1 MLPCWRGNADAICAI
16 DTARVHH
23 AARRRGGVAARGA
36 CTTDLKSPAH
46 RFSGGKHALGVE
58 ARLQRF
64 RAGLRDLGYVEGQ
77 NIFIDF
83 RWAEGNYSRLVEFA
97 AELLHLKA
105 DVLVTDGTPGT
116 LAAKE
121 ATTTAPIVMIVS
133 GDAVATGIVASLARP
148 GGNVT
153 GSTFFNPELS
163 AKRLE
168 VVKEARPSARRV
180 AILLNPGN
188 PINAPVMGATEIAAK
203 SLGLEVL
210 SFETRR
216 SDELRSTF
224 SRMTEAGV
232 DAVGVTDD
240 THFVGNARMIAD
252 LAISNRLPSI
262 GFTEFAKAGGLIG
275 YGVNLG
281 DLWYRGAFFVDRI
294 LKGIRP
300 ADLPVE
306 QPTKFEMAINLNTAK
321 ALSLEVPSTLLT
333 RADEVIE

>member
-1 MLPCWRGNADAICAI
+1 VKRRQFITLLGGAAAAWP
-16 DTARVHH
+16 H
-23 AARRRGGVAARGA
+23 AAWAQQTSRAARIG
-36 CTTDLKSPAH
+36 
-46 RFSGGKHALGVE
+46 FLGLSTPSAVE
-58 ARLQRF
+58 PRLRRF

-83 RWAEGNYSRLVEFA
+83 RWAEENYSRLVEFA

-105 DVLVTDGTPGT
+105 DILVTYGTPGT
-116 LAAKE
+116 LAAKQ
-121 ATTTAPIVMIVS
+121 ATTTTPIVMIVS

-148 GGNVT
+148 SGNVT

-168 VVKEARPSARRV
+168 VVKEVHPSARRV

-188 PINAPVMGATEIAAK
+188 PISAPVMRATEIVAK
-203 SLGLEVL
+203 RLGLELL

-224 SRMTEAGV
+224 LGMSGAGV

-240 THFVGNARMIAD
+240 TLFVGNARVIAE
-252 LAISNRLPSI
+252 LAINNRLPSI
-262 GFTEFAKAGGLIG
+262 GFTEFAPAGGLIG

-281 DLWYRGAFFVDRI
+281 DLWYRGAFFIDRI
-294 LKGIRP
+294 LKGTQP

-306 QPTKFEMAINLNTAK
+306 QPTKFGMAINLNTAK
-321 ALSLEVPSTLLT
+321 TLGLEVPPTLLA

>member
-1 MLPCWRGNADAICAI
+1 MNRRAFNMLL
-16 DTARVHH
+16 
-23 AARRRGGVAARGA
+23 GVAAASWPVAAQAQHTSRAVRIGFLGVSA
-36 CTTDLKSPAH
+36 PS
-46 RFSGGKHALGVE
+46 GVE
-58 ARLQRF
+58 ARLRRF

-105 DVLVTDGTPGT
+105 DILVTYGTPGT
-116 LAAKE
+116 LAAKQ
-121 ATTTAPIVMIVS
+121 ATTTTPIVMIVS

-148 GGNVT
+148 SGNVT

-168 VVKEARPSARRV
+168 VVKEAYPPARRV

-188 PINAPVMGATEIAAK
+188 PINAPVMRATEIVAK
-203 SLGLEVL
+203 RLGLELL

-224 SRMTEAGV
+224 LGMSGAGV

-240 THFVGNARMIAD
+240 TLFVGNARVIAE
-252 LAISNRLPSI
+252 LAINNRLPSI
-262 GFTEFAKAGGLIG
+262 GFTEFAPAGGLIG

-281 DLWYRGAFFVDRI
+281 DLWYRGAFFIDRI
-294 LKGIRP
+294 LKGTQP

-306 QPTKFEMAINLNTAK
+306 QPAKFELAVNLKTAK
-321 ALSLEVPSTLLT
+321 ALGLTVPDKLLVA
-333 RADEVIE
+333 ADEVIE

>member
-1 MLPCWRGNADAICAI
+1 
-16 DTARVHH
+16 
-23 AARRRGGVAARGA
+23 
-36 CTTDLKSPAH
+36 
-46 RFSGGKHALGVE
+46 
-58 ARLQRF
+58 
-64 RAGLRDLGYVEGQ
+64 
-77 NIFIDF
+77 
-83 RWAEGNYSRLVEFA
+83 
-97 AELLHLKA
+97 
-105 DVLVTDGTPGT
+105 
-116 LAAKE
+116 
-121 ATTTAPIVMIVS
+121 MIVS

-168 VVKEARPSARRV
+168 VVKEAHPPARRV

-188 PINAPVMGATEIAAK
+188 PINAPVMRATEIAAK
-203 SLGLEVL
+203 PLGLEL
-210 SFETRR
+210 LFFETRR
-216 SDELRSTF
+216 SEELRSTF
-224 SRMTEAGV
+224 SRMSDAGI

-240 THFVGNARMIAD
+240 THFVGNAKVIAE

-262 GFTEFAKAGGLIG
+262 GFTEFAPAGGLIG

-281 DLWYRGAFFVDRI
+281 DLWYRGAFFIDRI
-294 LKGIRP
+294 LKGTRP

-321 ALSLEVPSTLLT
+321 ALGLEVPPTLLA

>member
-1 MLPCWRGNADAICAI
+1 MKRREFITLVGG
-16 DTARVHH
+16 
-23 AARRRGGVAARGA
+23 AAATWPLAARGQQTSRA
-36 CTTDLKSPAH
+36 ARIGFLGVSTPS
-46 RFSGGKHALGVE
+46 GVE
-58 ARLQRF
+58 ARLQRL

-97 AELLHLKA
+97 VELLHLKA
-105 DVLVTDGTPGT
+105 DILVTYGTPGT
-116 LAAKE
+116 LAARQ
-121 ATTTAPIVMIVS
+121 ATTTTPIVMIVS

-168 VVKEARPSARRV
+168 VIKETYPSARRV
-180 AILLNPGN
+180 GILLNPGN
-188 PINAPVMGATEIAAK
+188 PINAPVMRATEIAAK
-203 SLGLEVL
+203 PLDLELL

-216 SDELRSTF
+216 SDELHSTF
-224 SRMTEAGV
+224 SRMRDAGI

-240 THFVGNARMIAD
+240 THFVGNAKVIAE
-252 LAISNRLPSI
+252 LAINNRLPSI
-262 GFTEFAKAGGLIG
+262 GFREFAPAGGLIG

-281 DLWYRGAFFVDRI
+281 ELWYRGAFFIDRI
-294 LKGIRP
+294 LKGTRP

-306 QPTKFEMAINLNTAK
+306 QPTKFELALNLKTAN
-321 ALSLEVPSTLLT
+321 ALGLEVPPSVLA

>member
-1 MLPCWRGNADAICAI
+1 MAAAAHAQQTSR
-16 DTARVHH
+16 TARI
-23 AARRRGGVAARGA
+23 GFLGVS
-36 CTTDLKSPAH
+36 TPS
-46 RFSGGKHALGVE
+46 GVE
-58 ARLQRF
+58 ARLQRL
-64 RAGLRDLGYVEGQ
+64 RTGLRDLGYVEGQ

-105 DVLVTDGTPGT
+105 DILVTYGTPGT
-116 LAAKE
+116 LAAKQ
-121 ATTTAPIVMIVS
+121 ATTTMPIVMIVS

-148 GGNVT
+148 GSNVT

-168 VVKEARPSARRV
+168 VVKEAHPSARRV
-180 AILLNPGN
+180 AILLNPSN
-188 PINAPVMGATEIAAK
+188 PINAPVMRATEIAAK
-203 SLGLEVL
+203 SLHLELL

-224 SRMTEAGV
+224 SRMSDAGI

-240 THFVGNARMIAD
+240 THFVGNARVIAE
-252 LAISNRLPSI
+252 LAISNRLPAI
-262 GFTEFAKAGGLIG
+262 GFSEFAPAGGLIG

-281 DLWYRGAFFVDRI
+281 DLWYRGAFFIDRI
-294 LKGIRP
+294 LKGTRP

-306 QPTKFEMAINLNTAK
+306 QPTKFEMSINLNTAK
-321 ALSLEVPSTLLT
+321 TLGLEIPPTLIA

>member
-1 MLPCWRGNADAICAI
+1 MRRREFITLLGGAAAAWP
-16 DTARVHH
+16 H
-23 AARRRGGVAARGA
+23 AAWAQQTSRAARIG
-36 CTTDLKSPAH
+36 
-46 RFSGGKHALGVE
+46 FLGLSTPSAVE
-58 ARLQRF
+58 PRLRRF

-83 RWAEGNYSRLVEFA
+83 RWAEENYSRLVEFA

-105 DVLVTDGTPGT
+105 DILVTYGTPGT
-116 LAAKE
+116 LAAKQ
-121 ATTTAPIVMIVS
+121 ATTTTPIVMIVS

-148 GGNVT
+148 SGNVT

-168 VVKEARPSARRV
+168 VVKEVHPSARRV

-188 PINAPVMGATEIAAK
+188 PISPPVMRATEIVAK
-203 SLGLEVL
+203 RLGLELL
-210 SFETRR
+210 SSETRR

-224 SRMTEAGV
+224 LGMSGAGV

-240 THFVGNARMIAD
+240 TLFVGNARVIAE
-252 LAISNRLPSI
+252 LAINNRLPSI
-262 GFTEFAKAGGLIG
+262 GFTEFAPAGGLIG

-281 DLWYRGAFFVDRI
+281 DLWYRGAFFIDRI
-294 LKGIRP
+294 LKGTQP

-306 QPTKFEMAINLNTAK
+306 QPTKFGMAINLKTAK
-321 ALSLEVPSTLLT
+321 ALGLEIPPTLLA

>member
-1 MLPCWRGNADAICAI
+1 MSGMGRREFVALLGGAAAAWPSVAWAQQTSR
-16 DTARVHH
+16 
-23 AARRRGGVAARGA
+23 AARIG
-36 CTTDLKSPAH
+36 
-46 RFSGGKHALGVE
+46 FLGLSTLSAVE
-58 ARLQRF
+58 PRLRRF

-83 RWAEGNYSRLVEFA
+83 RWAEENYSRLVEFA

-105 DVLVTDGTPGT
+105 DILVTYGTPGT
-116 LAAKE
+116 LAAKQ
-121 ATTTAPIVMIVS
+121 ATTTTPIVMIVS

-148 GGNVT
+148 SGNVT

-168 VVKEARPSARRV
+168 VVKEVHPSARRV

-188 PINAPVMGATEIAAK
+188 PISAPVMRATEIVAK
-203 SLGLEVL
+203 RLGLELL

-224 SRMTEAGV
+224 LGMSGAGV

-240 THFVGNARMIAD
+240 TLFVGNARVIAE
-252 LAISNRLPSI
+252 LAINNRLPSI
-262 GFTEFAKAGGLIG
+262 GFTEFAPAGGLIG

-281 DLWYRGAFFVDRI
+281 DLWYRGAFFIDRI
-294 LKGIRP
+294 LKGTQP

-306 QPTKFEMAINLNTAK
+306 QPTKFGMAINLNTAK
-321 ALSLEVPSTLLT
+321 TLGLEVPPTLLA

>member
-1 MLPCWRGNADAICAI
+1 MITRRHTLGLLAIPALGP
-16 DTARVHH
+16 H
-23 AARRRGGVAARGA
+23 AAWAQQTSRAARIG
-36 CTTDLKSPAH
+36 
-46 RFSGGKHALGVE
+46 FLGLSTPSAVE
-58 ARLQRF
+58 PRLRRF

-83 RWAEGNYSRLVEFA
+83 RWAEENYSRLVEFA

-105 DVLVTDGTPGT
+105 DILVTYGTPGT
-116 LAAKE
+116 LAAKQ
-121 ATTTAPIVMIVS
+121 ATTTTPIVMIVS

-148 GGNVT
+148 SGNVT

-168 VVKEARPSARRV
+168 VVKEVHPSARRV

-188 PINAPVMGATEIAAK
+188 PISPPVMRATEIVAK
-203 SLGLEVL
+203 RLGLELL

-224 SRMTEAGV
+224 LGMSGAGV

-240 THFVGNARMIAD
+240 TLFVGNARVIAE
-252 LAISNRLPSI
+252 LAINNRLPSI
-262 GFTEFAKAGGLIG
+262 GFTEFAPAGGLIG

-281 DLWYRGAFFVDRI
+281 DLWYRGAFFIDRI
-294 LKGIRP
+294 LKGTQP

-306 QPTKFEMAINLNTAK
+306 QPTKFGMAINLNTAK
-321 ALSLEVPSTLLT
+321 TLGLEIPPTLLA

>member
-1 MLPCWRGNADAICAI
+1 MRRREFITLLGGAAAAWP
-16 DTARVHH
+16 H
-23 AARRRGGVAARGA
+23 AAWAQQTSRAARIG
-36 CTTDLKSPAH
+36 
-46 RFSGGKHALGVE
+46 FLGLSTPSAVE
-58 ARLQRF
+58 PRLRRF

-83 RWAEGNYSRLVEFA
+83 RWAEENYSRLVEFA

-105 DVLVTDGTPGT
+105 DILVTYGTPGT
-116 LAAKE
+116 LAAKQ
-121 ATTTAPIVMIVS
+121 ATTTTPIVMIVS

-148 GGNVT
+148 SGNVT

-168 VVKEARPSARRV
+168 VVKEVHPSARRV

-188 PINAPVMGATEIAAK
+188 PISAPVMRATEIVAK
-203 SLGLEVL
+203 RLGLELL

-224 SRMTEAGV
+224 LGMSGAGV

-240 THFVGNARMIAD
+240 TLFVGNARVIAE
-252 LAISNRLPSI
+252 LAINNRLPSI
-262 GFTEFAKAGGLIG
+262 GFTEFAPAGGLIG

-281 DLWYRGAFFVDRI
+281 DLWYRGAFFIDRI
-294 LKGIRP
+294 LKGTQP

-306 QPTKFEMAINLNTAK
+306 QPTKFGMAINLNTAK
-321 ALSLEVPSTLLT
+321 TLGLEVPPTLLA

>member
-1 MLPCWRGNADAICAI
+1 MAIHIRRREFIFTLGGAAAAWPFAACGQQ
-16 DTARVHH
+16 TSR
-23 AARRRGGVAARGA
+23 AARIGFLGVS
-36 CTTDLKSPAH
+36 TPS
-46 RFSGGKHALGVE
+46 GVE
-58 ARLQRF
+58 ARLQRL

-97 AELLHLKA
+97 VELLLLDA
-105 DVLVTDGTPGT
+105 DILVTYGTPGT
-116 LAAKE
+116 LAARQ
-121 ATTTAPIVMIVS
+121 ATTTRPIVMIVS
-133 GDAVATGIVASLARP
+133 GDAVATGIVSSLARP

-168 VVKEARPSARRV
+168 VIKEIHPSARRV
-180 AILLNPGN
+180 GILLNPGN
-188 PINAPVMGATEIAAK
+188 PINPPVMRATEIAATP
-203 SLGLEVL
+203 LGLEVL

-216 SDELRSTF
+216 TDELRSTF
-224 SRMTEAGV
+224 SRMRDAGI

-240 THFVGNARMIAD
+240 THFVGNARAIAE
-252 LAISNRLPSI
+252 LAINNRLPSI
-262 GFTEFAKAGGLIG
+262 GFSEFALAGGLIG

-281 DLWYRGAFFVDRI
+281 DLWYRGAFFIDRI
-294 LKGIRP
+294 LKGTRP

-306 QPTKFEMAINLNTAK
+306 QPTKFELAFNLKTAK
-321 ALSLEVPSTLLT
+321 ALGLDIPPSVLA